1 MPCRRNGAPACLA
14 GRRDDTRRRGLI
26 NAIVGTRVVVPQQ
39 TLGPPD
45 ESLAGS
51 PVEKNQLTM
60 TAHSPAPAP
69 LAPAPLA
76 PAIAT
81 TPLPAQAVEV
91 RGLTKTYKAA
101 GRAPAKEAL
110 KGIDLAIPR
119 GSLFGLLGPNGAGKS
134 TLINILAGL
143 VNKTG
148 GEARIWGRDID
159 REARAS
165 RAAIGVVPQEL
176 NIDPFF
182 TPRELLNLQAGL
194 YGVPKSERITED
206 LLKAVGLQDK
216 ADAYARTLSG
226 GMRRRLMVAKAMVH
240 SPPVLVLDEPT
251 AGVDIEL
258 REMLWEQVRLL
269 NKAGTTVLLTTHYL
283 QEAQELCD
291 TIAIINHGQV
301 VAMDSTS
308 ALLRRLDSK
317 ALVFH
322 LERDLAAVPDGL
334 GRWQAELPDPKRL
347 VVRYKPSRTRVGD
360 VLAAVQATGLT
371 IQDLSTE
378 EADLEDIFLQLTRG
392 SHAAEGGD
400 PTALAQANANANPQ
414 TST

>member
-26 NAIVGTRVVVPQQ
+26 NAIVGARVVVPQQ

-69 LAPAPLA
+69 AALA

-91 RGLTKTYKAA
+91 LGLTKTYKAA

-258 REMLWEQVRLL
+258 REMLWEQVRML

-301 VAMDSTS
+301 VAMDSTQ

-392 SHAAEGGD
+392 SHAAEAGD
-400 PTALAQANANANPQ
+400 PSILAQPQ
-414 TST
+414 PRTDPRTPG